1 MSSNMD
7 SDDKNFFIKMF
18 EKIETHLEKTCD
30 ELHEVDKN
38 VTELKTNFKN
48 HIESSNQ
55 DKEDRDKKHV
65 HKREWLL
72 VGITSIAV
80 ILAAVAI
87 LK

>member
-7 SDDKNFFIKMF
+7 SDDKNFFMKMF
-18 EKIETHLEKTCD
+18 EKIEKHLEKTCD

-38 VTELKTNFKN
+38 LIELKTDFRN
-48 HIESSNQ
+48 HIERSTQ
-55 DKEDRDKKHV
+55 DKEEKNKNHV

-72 VGITSIAV
+72 VGITGIAV